1 MLTSRP
7 AFVFDVDREAV
18 ILVAGDKAGQWNR
31 WYREN
36 IPVAEDRYEEYLA
49 ERKNEEGAR
58 SPAGGVM

>member
-1 MLTSRP
+1 M
-7 AFVFDVDREAV
+7 FDVDREAV